1 MKRDMFSLEGKT
13 ALVAGG
19 AGDIGG
25 ACAEAFADYGAR
37 IVIFDFDREALE
49 RKLDDW
55 KKKGIEAEGYWGD
68 ITDEA
73 FLCNMVREVEARYG
87 GIDIALNNIAVTN
100 RKPMLDFTTEEWL
113 RVININLNGSYFFLR
128 EVGRVMCRQNHGKV
142 IQILSTGAYR
152 FGANFS
158 AYGASK
164 AGVSALIKCLAVEW
178 APHNVQLNGI
188 APTATDTGFTREYY
202 RQYPERMQ
210 ATINNH
216 PYKRLGK
223 PEDYVGAAIYLA
235 SGAADF
241 VNGEV
246 IVVDSGKTVK

>member
-1 MKRDMFSLEGKT
+1 MCIRDS
-13 ALVAGG
+13 
-19 AGDIGG
+19 
-25 ACAEAFADYGAR
+25 
-37 IVIFDFDREALE
+37 
-49 RKLDDW
+49 
-55 KKKGIEAEGYWGD
+55 
-68 ITDEA
+68 
-73 FLCNMVREVEARYG
+73 
-87 GIDIALNNIAVTN
+87 

-178 APHNVQLNGI
+178 APHNVQVNGI